1 MALLEPKKVELDG
14 STYLINRLDLF
25 EAMNLSRIC
34 APILP
39 VLFHEVLSRV
49 AMAVLKSK
57 PEGEAT
63 PEDRVTEIGA
73 LIQLSTPILKAIAAM
88 PRGDFDA
95 VIKTAL
101 GCIERRVGKTWQ
113 KVMKDGVLAFDDIDQ
128 QMAFTLV
135 IHVLARELRP
145 TIAAL
150 GLFPG
155 AAVQAKKKAASE
167 NSPTASTT

>member
-1 MALLEPKKVELDG
+1 MAMLEPKRVTLDG
-14 STYLINRLDLF
+14 SEYLVNRLDLF
-25 EAMNLSRIC
+25 EAMNLSRVC

-49 AMAVLKSK
+49 ALAVLKSK

-63 PEDRVTEIGA
+63 PEDRIAEIGA

-88 PRGDFDA
+88 PREDFDG

-101 GCIERRVGKTWQ
+101 GCVERQVGKKWQ
-113 KVMKDGVLAFDDIDQ
+113 KVMKDGVLVFDDIDQ

-155 AAVQAKKKAASE
+155 AAVQAKKKAASA

>member
-1 MALLEPKKVELDG
+1 MALLQPKKVELDG

-49 AMAVLKSK
+49 ALAVLKSK

-88 PRGDFDA
+88 PREDFDA

>member
-1 MALLEPKKVELDG
+1 MGMLEPKKVTVGGIEYMVG
-14 STYLINRLDLF
+14 RLDLF

-49 AMAVLKSK
+49 ALAVLQSK
-57 PEGEAT
+57 DEEAAT
-63 PEDRVTEIGA
+63 PEERIAEIGT

-88 PRGDFDA
+88 PREDFDA
-95 VIKTAL
+95 VIKTSL

-135 IHVLARELRP
+135 VHVLARELRP

>member
-39 VLFHEVLSRV
+39 ILFHEVLSRV
-49 AMAVLKSK
+49 ALAVLKSK

-88 PRGDFDA
+88 PREDFDA

-101 GCIERRVGKTWQ
+101 GCIERRVGKSWQ

>member
-1 MALLEPKKVELDG
+1 MGMLEPKKVELDG

-39 VLFHEVLSRV
+39 ILFHEVLSRV
-49 AMAVLKSK
+49 ALAVLKSK

-88 PRGDFDA
+88 PREDFDA

-135 IHVLARELRP
+135 IHVLSRELRP

>member
-1 MALLEPKKVELDG
+1 MALLEPKKVKVGGTEYMIG
-14 STYLINRLDLF
+14 RLDLF

-49 AMAVLKSK
+49 ALAVLKSK

-88 PRGDFDA
+88 PREDFDA